1 MSKAS
6 VERRRWGAALAAYSD
21 FPTAGD
27 TLLGFK
33 LVDPGQA
40 DVLQAAAV
48 RSLIGMQDDA
58 VVVAL
63 LAPERFRRY
72 TPRLREE
79 VLQALTS
86 ATHHVP
92 GLLAALESGAI
103 NPADI
108 DLSLRRQL
116 TENRDETIRSRATKL
131 WGAAS
136 NSDRDAVY
144 QDLKSVVELAAAPEN
159 GWRVF
164 GRNCAQCHRLDRQ
177 GFAVGPDLFGIRNQ
191 PKETIL
197 LHILI
202 PNREI
207 TSGFAAYSVLTK
219 DGRSL
224 SGLVASETPTS
235 ITLRQPLGKEEVLLK
250 QDIDELLASSKSLMP
265 EELEKTLSR
274 QDFADLLG
282 YLKGEWLGPLVTR
295 PSSRCPPR
303 NDYQPV
309 RNTRR

>member
-1 MSKAS
+1 MTRAS
-6 VERRRWGAALAAYSD
+6 VERRRWGAAFAAYSD
-21 FPTAGD
+21 FPTAGQ
-27 TLLGFK
+27 TLLG
-33 LVDPGQA
+33 LVEPGQP

-48 RSLIGMQDDA
+48 KSLIGMQDDA

-86 ATHHVP
+86 ATHHLP
-92 GLLAALESGAI
+92 ALMAALESGAV

-116 TENRDETIRSRATKL
+116 TENRDEAIRSRAAKL
-131 WGAAS
+131 WGTAG

-144 QDLKSVVELAAAPEN
+144 QDLKSVVDLAAVPEN

-202 PNREI
+202 PDREI

-250 QDIDELLASSKSLMP
+250 QDIEELSASSTSLMP
-265 EELEKTLSR
+265 QGLEKTISR
-274 QDFADLLG
+274 QEFADLLA
-282 YLKGEWLGPLVTR
+282 YLKGEWLGAGDAAVELPAA
-295 PSSRCPPR
+295 
-303 NDYQPV
+303 DAKQP
-309 RNTRR
+309 